1 MFFVDLLPIYLLRQ
15 VLSFFS
21 IPLKLFTDGYH
32 IVVISKDKKMV
43 ERRVEVVWVPQK
55 PSHFMTWGSDIR
67 LYRTLDCTEGRADN
81 WDQIGPHR

>member
-32 IVVISKDKKMV
+32 IVVISKDKKN
-43 ERRVEVVWVPQK
+43 RRTTGGGGVGAPKAQ
-55 PSHFMTWGSDIR
+55 PLHDLG
-67 LYRTLDCTEGRADN
+67 L
-81 WDQIGPHR
+81 